1 MISLNGE
8 FRLHSIV
15 AFISDEGSS
24 KIEFLIIMEIF
35 IQIITYSYV
44 IFLVIRRSLNSVLG
58 LNVNLFLVQYF
69 NY

>member
-1 MISLNGE
+1 MIRLNGE
-8 FRLHSIV
+8 FRLHSME